1 MLDRYPIQ
9 RFAYFTSLIRPKR
22 KIWRGYIGREWE
34 WKACI
39 SRSIRV
45 RVLLFQRFDAFASG
59 FIVSI
64 L

>member
-1 MLDRYPIQ
+1 MKSLH
-9 RFAYFTSLIRPKR
+9 FAFD
-22 KIWRGYIGREWE
+22 
-34 WKACI
+34 